1 MISKIVTINAKEG
14 FHARPASVFVK
25 MASGFQSEVNLLYGD
40 NRVNGK
46 SIMSILTL
54 GATGGSQVTVEVNG
68 ADEVEALES
77 LSNFITEM
85 E

>member
-1 MISKIVTINAKEG
+1 MISQKVTINAKEG
-14 FHARPASVFVK
+14 FHARPASIFVK
-25 MASGFQSEVNLLYGD
+25 MATGFQSEVYLSYGD

-54 GATGGSQVTVEVNG
+54 GATGGTQVVVEVSG
-68 ADEVEALES
+68 ADEVEAIEA
-77 LSNFITEM
+77 LSVFIMEM